1 MKVFVFSIIL
11 CLPLRPCVTSCQH
24 FLLVHKEDELH
35 SGFWGLPC
43 LSSLLVPPL
52 CPLMAAVAPKTLIGT
67 AASLEHVPFSLASQM
82 KEHLE
87 AESKADYNQTSLSL
101 VIPREEGRKAP
112 NWICNG
118 LGCD

>member
-1 MKVFVFSIIL
+1 MGLALS
-11 CLPLRPCVTSCQH
+11 
-24 FLLVHKEDELH
+24 FL
-35 SGFWGLPC
+35 
-43 LSSLLVPPL
+43 SLLVPPL
-52 CPLMAAVAPKTLIGT
+52 PPLIAAVAAETLIGA
-67 AASLEHVPFSLASQM
+67 AASLEHVPFPLASQM

-101 VIPREEGRKAP
+101 VIPREEGRKTP

>member
-1 MKVFVFSIIL
+1 
-11 CLPLRPCVTSCQH
+11 
-24 FLLVHKEDELH
+24 
-35 SGFWGLPC
+35 
-43 LSSLLVPPL
+43 
-52 CPLMAAVAPKTLIGT
+52 MAAAAPKILIGT

>member
-1 MKVFVFSIIL
+1 M
-11 CLPLRPCVTSCQH
+11 
-24 FLLVHKEDELH
+24 HKEDELH
-35 SGFWGLPC
+35 SSFLGLA
-43 LSSLLVPPL
+43 LSFLSLLVPPL
-52 CPLMAAVAPKTLIGT
+52 IAAVAAKSLIGT
-67 AASLEHVPFSLASQM
+67 AASLEHIPFSPASQM

-101 VIPREEGRKAP
+101 VIPREEGRETP